1 MLLKFT
7 LRLFTSILGKELV
20 YENDQFSYLVA
31 PLLPHSQISQNAD
44 KYIDWNEVKKA
55 EYEHLESICHDLN
68 PLSPIPPRMAIITK
82 EKEISKFTNFLQPGA
97 LPMLAPTTYLMPEF
111 VKNFSI
117 EASIFRSA
125 LLLPSILT
133 RLDSQLLALE
143 LKNRLVLPIN
153 NEYLLSALTTSSANM
168 EMNVL
173 KSFATKHFI
182 KVQKNCIYMNI
193 SITTEDSEVGSQHCT
208 LSIHDSVV
216 GQASS
221 KSDTISIKL
230 AAQIV
235 LEKIEKDDEYLDF
248 GCGCSIK
255 KAAYEYFEDNLMN
268 LDDTVIIDYADN
280 FAHKHL
286 NQPLINVKEISKIT
300 NFLQPGALPIL
311 APTTYVVPK
320 FYKKFSIGASIFRS
334 VLLLPLILTRLD
346 SQVPKEMGSMVK
358 SIFVDAKL
366 DSQFPQTLFDLWI
379 ESVLSDHVAPLMLPM
394 INLTEAWM

>member
-280 FAHKHL
+280 FAQSIFHDL
-286 NQPLINVKEISKIT
+286 NPLS
-300 NFLQPGALPIL
+300 PIPPRM
-311 APTTYVVPK
+311 ATIKTTPTTYVVPK